1 MKNGAKEKNVLLKS
15 IVIASVVIVVLVF
28 IVLAIYQ
35 IIFNEKRSN
44 IIKDGQM
51 TAFQSAE
58 NCNIYLSN
66 SINAVKISAYT
77 IDGMLETST
86 NDEILDYLV
95 GQMNAITGTIFEN
108 TTGLYG
114 YINGEYLV
122 S

>member
-15 IVIASVVIVVLVF
+15 IVIASVVIIVLVF

-58 NCNIYLSN
+58 NCLLWS
-66 SINAVKISAYT
+66 
-77 IDGMLETST
+77 
-86 NDEILDYLV
+86 
-95 GQMNAITGTIFEN
+95 
-108 TTGLYG
+108 
-114 YINGEYLV
+114 
-122 S
+122 